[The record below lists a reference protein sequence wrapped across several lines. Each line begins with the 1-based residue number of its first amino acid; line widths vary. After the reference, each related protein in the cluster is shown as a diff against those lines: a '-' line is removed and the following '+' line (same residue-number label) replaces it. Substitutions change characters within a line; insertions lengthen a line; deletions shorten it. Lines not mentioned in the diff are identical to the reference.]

1 MWLCAKTNS
10 EMVTNNHHHP
20 LINLES
26 VSKTY
31 RMGATDV
38 TAVDKISFVMM
49 PGDYHAITGP
59 SGSGKSTLLQIIGC
73 LDTPTDGRY
82 LLDGKRVDDLT
93 DDELSTMRNKTI
105 GFVFQ
110 SFHLMSH
117 LNIMENVE
125 LPLLYRSI
133 ERGEREDRVAYILE
147 KVGLTKRRTHRS
159 NELSGG
165 ERQRVA
171 IARALVGE
179 PKLLL
184 ADEPTGN
191 LDQQTGNEIMD
202 VLESLNDEGVT
213 ILLVTHD
220 PEKAN
225 RTSCTVRMLD
235 GHMVF

>member
-1 MWLCAKTNS
+1 
-10 EMVTNNHHHP
+10 MVTNNHRHP

-49 PGDYHAITGP
+49 SGDYYAITGP

-235 GHMVF
+235 GQIVS